1 MTSRKTT
8 RRRALQNQ
16 IVRLNLRLNR
26 LHARSNRFARYRL
39 LTFLPGMAIALFCYY
54 FVNRELGWSLIA
66 ATLIVFNIIAY
77 YHRRLL
83 RSITSHE
90 IWRELKSTQVAR
102 MDLNWESIP
111 LFSTTPPDSE
121 HPFEIDLDLTGKKSL
136 HHLVDTAVSREG
148 SARLR
153 NWLLA
158 TESDLY
164 EVTRRQEAVRELTPL
179 TRFRDKLWLAI
190 RLVTKE
196 TLDGNKL
203 LEALSNATASKSLR
217 WLLPL
222 SVVLAVITMIFFA
235 LNQLA
240 LMRAWWIV
248 SLIVYGLFY
257 FFNEK
262 LYAGMMNEVVEISDE
277 LAKLKAILHYLENYS
292 TLQHHHLQRMVR
304 PFQNA
309 DSRPSVVLNRIMIVA
324 TLIGLRMNPMMRLLL
339 NVTVPWDF
347 FLARR
352 LVFLKKE
359 IAGRLPKWLDAL
371 YELEATNSL
380 ANFAYLNPDYAFPE
394 FRDDAAPEFSSRQ
407 LGHPFIPDA
416 QRVGNDFRFNQ
427 LGDIAIVTGSN
438 MSGKSTFLKTIGVNL
453 ALAYAG
459 GPVAAEAMQTSR
471 FRVFTCIKIN
481 DSVTDGFSFFYAEV
495 RRLKRLLD
503 ELQKKDRPPLLFLI
517 DEIFRGTNNRERLIG
532 SQSYIRALAGGH
544 GVGMI
549 STHDLE
555 LTKLAESIVGLT
567 NYHFREE
574 VVVGKMVF
582 DFKLRRGP
590 CPTTNA
596 LKIMQMEGLPVLQ

>member
-16 IVRLNLRLNR
+16 IARLNQRLKR
-26 LHARSNRFARYRL
+26 LQAQSNRFSIYRL
-39 LTFLPGMAIALFCYY
+39 LTFLAGMATALFCYY
-54 FVNRELGWSLIA
+54 LLSREVGWALIA
-66 ATLIVFNIIAY
+66 ATLVAFNIIAY
-77 YHRRLL
+77 YHRRIV

-90 IWRELKSTQVAR
+90 IWSELKSTQIAR

-111 LFSTTPPDSE
+111 LSSTTPSDPE

-136 HHLVDTAVSREG
+136 HQLVDTAVSREG
-148 SARLR
+148 SARLK

-158 TESDLY
+158 TETDLN
-164 EVTRRQEAVRELTPL
+164 EISRRQEAVRELTPL
-179 TRFRDKLWLAI
+179 TRFRSKLWLTI

-203 LEALSNATASKSLR
+203 LEVLSDSTTSKSLR

-222 SVVLAVITMIFFA
+222 SAVLAVITMILFA

-257 FFNEK
+257 FFNKK
-262 LYAGMMNEVVEISDE
+262 LYAAMMDEVVEISDE
-277 LAKLKAILHYLENYS
+277 LTKLKAILYYLENYS
-292 TLQHHHLQRMVR
+292 TRQHRHLHRMCQS
-304 PFQNA
+304 FQNTA
-309 DSRPSVVLNRIMIVA
+309 ARPSAVLHRMAVIA

-352 LVFLKKE
+352 LDTLKKG

-394 FRDDAAPEFSSRQ
+394 LRDDGAPGFSARK
-407 LGHPFIPDA
+407 LGHPLIYDA
-416 QRVGNDFRFNQ
+416 QRVGNDFSFNK
-427 LGDIAIVTGSN
+427 LGEIAIVTGSN

-459 GPVAAEAMQTSR
+459 GPVAAEALQTSR

-503 ELQKKDRPPLLFLI
+503 ELQKINQPPLLFLI

-574 VVVGKMVF
+574 VVAGKMVF
-582 DFKLRRGP
+582 DFKLRLGP